1 MHYNVPFGFNQ
12 IPIDFKYKFFKM
24 TLQKTKGA
32 NNLKLHKIPT
42 GINGFDE
49 ITEGGLLK
57 NKTTIISGASGC
69 GKTIMSMEFLIR
81 GAMNFNEPGVFMS
94 FEETE
99 EELIDN
105 MESLHFGLNNLI
117 KSNKIYIEH
126 LEIDGAQLIEA
137 GKYDLEGLF
146 VRLHNAVEKVGAK
159 RVVIDSLDALFN
171 GIDLKVLRIEITRLF
186 NWFKKK
192 NITAII
198 TAEFNDL
205 SMGNSIEHYIADS
218 VIRLDNRIHNQIATR
233 RLRIIKMRGSD
244 HAGNEYPFVIDKN
257 GMSVVPLISKLDNYK
272 LSNNRISSG
281 IKELDDMLDGKGY
294 FEGSSILVSGSAGT
308 GKTSLA
314 VSLVNATCKL
324 KKRCLYCAFEEPTA
338 QIIRNMRSIGQNLD
352 PYVKTG
358 LFRFYSTRPTLQ
370 NLELNIIAI
379 RKIIEE
385 FKPEII
391 VLDPV
396 TNIMSEGI
404 NSDIRQMLAHFVDFL
419 KSKNITTLFTAAITL
434 ETIKSN
440 PSDEGI
446 SAMMDTWILVRD
458 IENNS
463 ERNRGI
469 YVLKSRGM
477 YHSTQVKEF
486 KITNKGISILPA
498 YISPDG
504 ILTGS
509 AKLEHSLKEE
519 EQDILRENRIKNEM
533 FEIERRQKIMQER
546 IALLMIN
553 LESEIEALNVTKSED
568 EVKHKIKKRSKKE
581 ITDLRDKI
589 QNSPENTK

>member
-1 MHYNVPFGFNQ
+1 
-12 IPIDFKYKFFKM
+12 M
-24 TLQKTKGA
+24 TLHKTKGA
-32 NNLKLHKIPT
+32 NNLKLQKIPT

-99 EELIDN
+99 EELIGN

-146 VRLHNAVEKVGAK
+146 VRLQNAVEKVGAK

-198 TAEFNDL
+198 TAEVNGL
-205 SMGNSIEHYIADS
+205 NMGNRMEHYIADS
-218 VIRLDNRIHNQIATR
+218 VITLDNRILNQIATR

-244 HAGNEYPFVIDKN
+244 HGSNEYPFVIDKN
-257 GMSVVPLISKLDNYK
+257 GMSVVPLISELHNYK
-272 LSNNRISSG
+272 LSSNRISSG

-314 VSLVNATCKL
+314 VTLVNAACKS

-352 PYVKTG
+352 SYVKTG
-358 LFRFYSTRPTLQ
+358 LLRFYSARPTLQ
-370 NLELNIIAI
+370 NFELHIITI
-379 RKIIEE
+379 HKIIEE

-391 VLDPV
+391 VIDPV
-396 TNIMSEGI
+396 TNLMSEGI

-486 KITNKGISILPA
+486 KITNKGISILPT

-519 EQDILRENRIKNEM
+519 E
-533 FEIERRQKIMQER
+533 
-546 IALLMIN
+546 
-553 LESEIEALNVTKSED
+553 
-568 EVKHKIKKRSKKE
+568 
-581 ITDLRDKI
+581 
-589 QNSPENTK
+589 

>member
-1 MHYNVPFGFNQ
+1 
-12 IPIDFKYKFFKM
+12 M
-24 TLQKTKGA
+24 TLHKTKGA
-32 NNLKLHKIPT
+32 NNLKLQKIPT
-42 GINGFDE
+42 GIKGFDE

-57 NKTTIISGASGC
+57 NKSTIISGATGC

-81 GAMNFNEPGVFMS
+81 GAMDFNDPGVFMS

-105 MESLHFGLNNLI
+105 MESLHFDLNNLI

-126 LEIDGAQLIEA
+126 LEIDGTQLIET

-146 VRLHNAVEKVGAK
+146 VRLQNAVGKVGAK

-218 VIRLDNRIHNQIATR
+218 VIRLDNRILNQIATR

-244 HAGNEYPFVIDKN
+244 HADNEYPFVIDKN
-257 GMSVVPLISKLDNYK
+257 GMSVVPLISALDNYK
-272 LSNNRISSG
+272 ISSNRINSG

-314 VSLVNATCKL
+314 VSFVNATCKS
-324 KKRCLYCAFEEPTA
+324 KKRCLYCAFEEPAA

-352 PYVKTG
+352 PYIKAG
-358 LFRFYSTRPTLQ
+358 LLMFYGTRPTLQ

-458 IENNS
+458 IEKNS

-486 KITNKGISILPA
+486 KITNKGINILPT

-519 EQDILRENRIKNEM
+519 EQDILRENKIKNDM
-533 FEIERRQKIMQER
+533 FEIERRRKIMQER
-546 IALLMIN
+546 IALLMLN

-568 EVKHKIKKRSKKE
+568 EVKLKIKKRSMKE